1 MAFLD
6 VCIPLVL
13 SIVTL
18 VRAICYRA
26 LERPFRLVLLFMAQ
40 HIRNAAES
48 VAAIRTA
55 SAQALGPI
63 KA

>member
-13 SIVTL
+13 PIVTL

-26 LERPFRLVLLFMAQ
+26 LERPFRLVLLPMAQ

-48 VAAIRTA
+48 VTAI
-55 SAQALGPI
+55 
-63 KA
+63 